1 LPCNTSHRRPEPI
14 QSQASSERKGER
26 SEKEEKKKKKKKRKE
41 KKRIQHTIQLLEALI
56 IKDKKKGG
64 GFQG

>member
-26 SEKEEKKKKKKKRKE
+26 SEKEEKKKRKE